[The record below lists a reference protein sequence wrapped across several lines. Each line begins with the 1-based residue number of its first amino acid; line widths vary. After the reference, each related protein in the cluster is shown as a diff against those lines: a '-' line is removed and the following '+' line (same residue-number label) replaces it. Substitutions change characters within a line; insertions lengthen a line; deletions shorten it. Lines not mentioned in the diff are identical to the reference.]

1 MHTGEIFP
9 FEFLRSLHILYEPKE
24 ESPVFIAFPSAFI
37 LTLSSSLSMHPFQKT
52 ISIILTGALLSSFST
67 SFALTNKEATLG
79 SIDTLNTSIATSIA
93 LREKTLSD
101 RANELGNRYD
111 TTIKSLG
118 FQSDEVEALTSIKT
132 LGVPSFRQDIAQAYL
147 GLKQDMLQ
155 NIKTTQTALTSL
167 RDEVALG
174 YADLSVAQ
182 KQSYDTKIADAQK
195 NYATFLSGSTAS
207 IDTFTNTFSGRI
219 LSDTALVIKM
229 MRDNGKYVSFIR
241 DIRSGYSRIDE
252 KKANLLSR
260 KNMFEQEVLP
270 KIQGGFLIFTA
281 NKKIFTDAI
290 RKDLTSGLEKATAQE
305 RIKKQETELRA
316 YIEDIMSKWNEHLTK
331 NF

>member
-1 MHTGEIFP
+1 MHLLRKTLSTVLLGT
-9 FEFLRSLHILYEPKE
+9 FLAS
-24 ESPVFIAFPSAFI
+24 FPS
-37 LTLSSSLSMHPFQKT
+37 SY
-52 ISIILTGALLSSFST
+52 
-67 SFALTNKEATLG
+67 ALTNKDSTLA
-79 SIDTLNTSIATSIA
+79 SIDTLNASIATSIA
-93 LREKTLSD
+93 LKEKSLSD

-111 TTIKSLG
+111 TTVKSLG
-118 FQSDEVEALTSIKT
+118 FQSDEVEALTSIKS

-147 GLKQDMLQ
+147 TLKQSMLQ
-155 NIKTTQTALTSL
+155 DIKTTQASLAGL
-167 RDEVALG
+167 RDEISLG
-174 YADLSVAQ
+174 YADLSSAQ

-195 NYATFLSGSTAS
+195 NYTAFLSGSTAS
-207 IDTFTNTFSGRI
+207 IDAFTNTFSGRV
-219 LSDTALVIKM
+219 LSDTALVTKM

-260 KNMFEQEVLP
+260 KDVFEQEVLP

-316 YIEDIMSKWNEHLTK
+316 YIEDIMNKWNEHLTK